1 MAAEEVQEATETTSK
16 GNDLKAP
23 SKLSHKQFRRLVK
36 KERRRQKR
44 QQAAKKREQEDLE
57 EQWRIENDPILRAKL
72 EAKER
77 EEKKRLLEEE
87 NESSNE
93 QPSYKYNFRE
103 TQHRLWLEREAIAQ
117 ERFRKKTE
125 DEARKLREK
134 QEQEERIK
142 REWEE
147 EQRKEKE
154 KEEQKQ
160 KAIKEKE
167 DALFRELDKPSTV
180 ENRDSWHNPPAPPLP
195 GKSYGTEQHP
205 RPTSSVTLMIPAMYN
220 DIRLSQSM
228 LDEADQD
235 TSLEYDEKEAY
246 ENFKQFY
253 EDTLPEFRKAG
264 TVVQFK
270 VCCNHEPHLRGNVYV
285 QFLSEEECAKAFAM
299 FNARWYASKQLSCEF
314 SPVTKWKSAICG
326 LFERNRCPR
335 GKNCNFLHVYHN
347 PGNEFRDRDELSP
360 GRTPQNGRRS
370 ERSDRYWKRDGT
382 PRDKDRERSQEF
394 ERRHEKHWRRR
405 EKARSTERDGHRR
418 RSRERECSRKKGKKR
433 NYNSD
438 EENETGKEDK
448 ELHWRLSPEMD
459 RQTEKMEEMGEER
472 HSYRSKD
479 NKEKKKRRH
488 HSPDKHRH
496 KSKKKHKHHHE
507 HKKKKR
513 RSKCSNSSSSDSNN
527 D

>member
-1 MAAEEVQEATETTSK
+1 
-16 GNDLKAP
+16 
-23 SKLSHKQFRRLVK
+23 
-36 KERRRQKR
+36 
-44 QQAAKKREQEDLE
+44 
-57 EQWRIENDPILRAKL
+57 
-72 EAKER
+72 
-77 EEKKRLLEEE
+77 
-87 NESSNE
+87 
-93 QPSYKYNFRE
+93 
-103 TQHRLWLEREAIAQ
+103 
-117 ERFRKKTE
+117 
-125 DEARKLREK
+125 
-134 QEQEERIK
+134 
-142 REWEE
+142 
-147 EQRKEKE
+147 
-154 KEEQKQ
+154 
-160 KAIKEKE
+160 
-167 DALFRELDKPSTV
+167 
-180 ENRDSWHNPPAPPLP
+180 
-195 GKSYGTEQHP
+195 
-205 RPTSSVTLMIPAMYN
+205 MIPAMYN

-347 PGNEFRDRDELSP
+347 PGNEFHDRDDLSP

-370 ERSDRYWKRDGT
+370 ERSERYWRRDEMS
-382 PRDKDRERSQEF
+382 RDKDRERSQAF
-394 ERRHEKHWRRR
+394 ERRHEKHRRRR
-405 EKARSTERDGHRR
+405 EKGMSTEKDDGHYSQHR
-418 RSRERECSRKKGKKR
+418 RSREREYSRKKRKKR

-438 EENETGKEDK
+438 EENEIGKEDK

-459 RQTEKMEEMGEER
+459 RQTEEMGEER

-507 HKKKKR
+507 HKKKKH
-513 RSKCSNSSSSDSNN
+513 RSKCSNSSSSDSN
-527 D
+527 DD